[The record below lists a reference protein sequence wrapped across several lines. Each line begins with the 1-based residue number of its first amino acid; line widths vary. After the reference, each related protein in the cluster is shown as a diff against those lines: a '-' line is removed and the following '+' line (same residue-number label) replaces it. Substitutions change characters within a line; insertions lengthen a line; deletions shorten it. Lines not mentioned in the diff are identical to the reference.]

1 MYVQGCAVR
10 ASLDDFFISRNFQ
23 VNIMKTKSTYTNTI
37 AVVSIVLTTAA
48 YSAVA
53 LASDEGNMNNIEA
66 LGTAIPDATLANNR
80 GGYDVQTSTNN
91 LTATLEENQALSN
104 VTGNNTISS
113 GAFVGASGFATVVQN
128 SGNNV
133 IIQNST
139 ILNLEMK

>member
-10 ASLDDFFISRNFQ
+10 ASLDDFFISWNFQ

-37 AVVSIVLTTAA
+37 AVVSIILTTAMF
-48 YSAVA
+48 SAVA
-53 LASDEGNMNNIEA
+53 LASDEGNMGIES
-66 LGTAIPDATLANNR
+66 LGTAIPDAALAENR
-80 GGYDVQTSTNN
+80 GGYDVHTSTNN
-91 LTATLEENQALSN
+91 LTATLEENQAISN
-104 VTGNNTISS
+104 VTGQNTVAS
-113 GAFVGASGFATVVQN
+113 GAFAGASGFATVVQN